1 MLDTP
6 RILETEAQMIAL
18 VRVTVP
24 RAQIRE
30 VMGPG
35 REELIAAVAAQ
46 GAGPTGPWFT
56 HHLKMDPN
64 VFDFEICVPVSR
76 RIAPVGRVKPA
87 ELRAM
92 RAVRTIY
99 RGGYEGL
106 GDAWGEF
113 LHWIDQQGLKARR
126 DLLERYLTGPEGS
139 DDPADWQTELTKP
152 LLTAPPP
159 RKRPQGKTAKS
170 QTAQRKA
177 AKHKTAK
184 RKTAKRKVAKHKR
197 PKAKAPKRKRAPRS
211 KAR

>member
-6 RILETEAQMIAL
+6 HILETEPQMIAL
-18 VRVTVP
+18 VRITVP

-76 RIAPVGRVKPA
+76 RIAPAGRVKPA
-87 ELRAM
+87 QLRAM

-113 LHWIDQQGLKARR
+113 LHWIDRQGLKPRR
-126 DLLERYLTGPEGS
+126 DLLERYLTGPEAS

-152 LLTAPPP
+152 LLTTPA
-159 RKRPQGKTAKS
+159 RKPTQRPK
-170 QTAQRKA
+170 RKA
-177 AKHKTAK
+177 AKHRRANRKAPKQQTAK
-184 RKTAKRKVAKHKR
+184 RKTAR
-197 PKAKAPKRKRAPRS
+197 PKTPRRKRTKPRS
-211 KAR
+211 RSRAR

>member
-6 RILETEAQMIAL
+6 RIIETEARPIAL
-18 VRVTVP
+18 VRITVP

-92 RAVRTIY
+92 RAVQTIY

-113 LHWIDQQGLKARR
+113 LRWIDQEGLKARR
-126 DLLERYLTGPEGS
+126 DLLECYLAGPETS

-152 LLTAPPP
+152 LMTTATRKPPKRRPKAKKSKSP
-159 RKRPQGKTAKS
+159 RAKRKSAK
-170 QTAQRKA
+170 R
-177 AKHKTAK
+177 AK
-184 RKTAKRKVAKHKR
+184 RKTK
-197 PKAKAPKRKRAPRS
+197 
-211 KAR
+211 

>member
-126 DLLERYLTGPEGS
+126 DLLERYLAGPEAS

-152 LLTAPPP
+152 LLTEAPP
-159 RKRPQGKTAKS
+159 RKRATSKTAKS
-170 QTAQRKA
+170 KTAKR
-177 AKHKTAK
+177 KTAK
-184 RKTAKRKVAKHKR
+184 RKTAKRKVAKHRR
-197 PKAKAPKRKRAPRS
+197 PKAKAAKRKRAPRS
-211 KAR
+211 RAR